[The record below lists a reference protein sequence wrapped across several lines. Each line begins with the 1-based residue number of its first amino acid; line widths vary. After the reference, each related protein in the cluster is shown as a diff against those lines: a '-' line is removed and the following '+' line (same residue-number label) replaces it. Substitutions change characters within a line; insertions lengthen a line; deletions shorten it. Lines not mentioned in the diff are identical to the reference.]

1 MTANSDSGVESSQ
14 SQPARKKR
22 ILVRVGIALGIILV
36 AVVATGTWYVLH
48 YADRALPRTSV
59 ASESVSGLTRA
70 EVEDVVAE
78 KIAATTVNI
87 DGEAGAHTA
96 SLSDLG
102 VSLDEDAIV
111 DDVFRPNS
119 SIVKRFAA
127 LWSPRTIAPEAD
139 VSASA
144 VQSYIESIIPD
155 DVVAANDAS
164 IVVADDGESF
174 TWTEATIGKT
184 LSADEITA
192 ATETAVR
199 TLSSQDLTLSYIDHV
214 PRITNEDAEQLVA
227 KAQELASIPVT
238 IAYGDNS
245 YSPRLTTRVAWV
257 NLTPTDDKT
266 LEVSADAVG
275 EWVQKA
281 ADDFVNAEPVQGTR
295 KVSSSGEVLQ
305 TIQQAHDGYTVTNVG
320 EVSEGIV
327 SALNSD
333 SEYSGEFAA
342 DVVAAVWDDQPV
354 APGAENFY
362 YKASPG
368 EKWIDINLSNRTTT
382 AYEGATP
389 VIGPAYMVPGVP
401 GFETVTGIYS
411 VYLKLESQTMRG
423 DNGDGTRYEV
433 EGVPWILYFH
443 GGYAIHGAY
452 WRSTFG
458 PGAAGGSHGCIN
470 LPVSTAKS
478 FYDWAP
484 NGTIVASHY

>member
-1 MTANSDSGVESSQ
+1 MTANSETGAEPDQ
-14 SQPARKKR
+14 AQQTRRKR
-22 ILVRVGIALGIILV
+22 IVVRTGIALGIVLI
-36 AVVATGTWYVLH
+36 AVVAAGVWYAIH

-59 ASESVSGLTRA
+59 ASQSVTGMTRA
-70 EVEDVVAE
+70 EVSDAVAE
-78 KIAATTVNI
+78 MVSVTTVNI
-87 DGEAGAHTA
+87 DGEAGAHSA

-102 VSLDEDAIV
+102 VSIDEDELV
-111 DDVFRPNS
+111 ENVFRPNS
-119 SIVKRFAA
+119 SVFQRFAA
-127 LWSPRTIAPEAD
+127 LWTPRTIIPNSEVRD
-139 VSASA
+139 SA
-144 VQSYIESIIPD
+144 VESYIESIIPE
-155 DVVAANDAS
+155 DVVGASDAT
-164 IVVADDGESF
+164 IEVTDDGESF

-184 LSADEITA
+184 LPLEDVVT
-192 ATETAVR
+192 ATENAVH
-199 TLSSQDLTLSYIDHV
+199 TLSSQDLSLEYVDKI
-214 PRITNEDAEQLVA
+214 PRITDEDAERLVA
-227 KAQELASIPVT
+227 QAQELATIPVT
-238 IAYGDNS
+238 ITYGENS
-245 YSPRLTTRVAWV
+245 YSPRLATRVSWV
-257 NLTPTDDKT
+257 DLTPNDEKSM
-266 LEVSADAVG
+266 EVNSESVG

-281 ADDFVNAEPVQGTR
+281 ADDFINAEPVQGTR
-295 KVSSSGEVLQ
+295 KVSSGGDVLQ
-305 TIQQAHDGYTVTNVG
+305 VIREAHDGYTVTNVS
-320 EVSEGIV
+320 EVTDGIV
-327 SALNSD
+327 SSLND
-333 SEYSGEFAA
+333 ESEYSGEFSA

-368 EKWIDINLSNRTTT
+368 EKWIDINLSNRTIT

-389 VIGPAYMVPGVP
+389 VIGPAYMVPGLP

-458 PGAAGGSHGCIN
+458 PGAGGGSHGCIN

-484 NGTIVASHY
+484 NGTIVGSHY

>member
-1 MTANSDSGVESSQ
+1 MTANSESDVEPDQ
-14 SQPARKKR
+14 ARQTRKKR
-22 ILVRVGIALGIILV
+22 IVVRTGIALGVVLIAMV
-36 AVVATGTWYVLH
+36 AAGVWYAVH

-59 ASESVSGLTRA
+59 ASHSVTGLTRA
-70 EVEDVVAE
+70 EVSEVVANMVS
-78 KIAATTVNI
+78 ATTVNI
-87 DGEAGAHTA
+87 DGAAGAHSA

-102 VSLDEDAIV
+102 INIDEDALV
-111 DDVFRPNS
+111 DDVFTPNPS
-119 SIVKRFAA
+119 VFQRFAA
-127 LWSPRTIAPEAD
+127 LWTPRVITPKPE
-139 VSASA
+139 VSDAA
-144 VQSYIESIIPD
+144 VESYIESIIPD
-155 DVVAANDAS
+155 DVVAADDAT

-184 LSADEITA
+184 LPLEDVVS
-192 ATETAVR
+192 ATENAVR
-199 TLSSQDLTLSYIDHV
+199 TLSSQDLSLEYVDKV
-214 PRITNEDAEQLVA
+214 PRITNEDAERLVA
-227 KAQELASIPVT
+227 QAQELATIPVT
-238 IAYGDNS
+238 ITYGDNS
-245 YSPRLTTRVAWV
+245 YSPRLNTRVSWV
-257 NLTPTDDKT
+257 NLTPTDDKSM
-266 LEVSADAVG
+266 EVSSESVG

-281 ADDFVNAEPVQGTR
+281 ADDFVNAEPIQGTR
-295 KVSSSGEVLQ
+295 KVSSGGDVLQ
-305 TIQQAHDGYTVTNVG
+305 VIREARDGYTVTNVS
-320 EVSEGIV
+320 EVTDGIV
-327 SALNSD
+327 ASLNGE

-389 VIGPAYMVPGVP
+389 VIGPAYMVPGVR

-411 VYLKLESQTMRG
+411 VYLKLQSQTMRG

-458 PGAAGGSHGCIN
+458 PGASGGSHGCIN